1 MLESPCYAISDVH
14 LGAAAPEVEHA
25 LLRFLR
31 EARGRARSLLI
42 NGDLFD
48 FWFEWGTVIPRVGF
62 RVLAELATLRES
74 GVEIVWVA
82 GNHDCWGGDV
92 LRKDVGVNYHVGPWV
107 GSLGGW
113 RARVEHGDGLRSAED
128 KKYRA
133 LRTVLRHPLSVRA
146 YRALHPNFGTRLAT
160 GSSTASR
167 THRAR
172 DGGAGLRSV
181 AVDALAADPSL
192 EVVLFGH
199 SHVPTLER
207 VGGGVYA
214 NAGSWLDAPTFLV
227 FTPERAELRE
237 WRDGSAEG
245 ERLHAVDRV
254 AKEALTEA

>member
-1 MLESPCYAISDVH
+1 VISDVH
-14 LGAAAPEVEHA
+14 LGAAAPEVERA
-25 LLRFLR
+25 LLQFLR
-31 EARGRARSLLI
+31 AARTRARSLLI

-62 RVLAELATLRES
+62 RVLAELATLRDE

-92 LRKDVGVNYHVGPWV
+92 LRRDVGVNYHVGAWL
-107 GSLGGW
+107 GTLGGW
-113 RARVEHGDGLRSAED
+113 RARVEHGDGLRDVED
-128 KKYRA
+128 RKYRK

-146 YRALHPNFGTRLAT
+146 YRALHPNLGTRLAT

-172 DGGAGLRSV
+172 DNGLGLRTV
-181 AVDALAADPSL
+181 AFAALAADPSL
-192 EVVLFGH
+192 EAVIYGH

-207 VGGGVYA
+207 VGRAAYG

-227 FTPERAELRE
+227 FTPDRAELRE

-245 ERLHAVDRV
+245 ECLHALDRV
-254 AKEALTEA
+254 PEKALTEP